1 MASKTNCIKNGKEYY
16 RTTATIGRDVK
27 GNLIRKEFYGKNK
40 KEAEEKK
47 KEYLNSIQNGLTA
60 NFDKISL
67 GSLMHTWLFEV
78 QKIKVKPTSFE
89 RYEGIFRNYIQ
100 HAPFYGKKIK
110 DIKQL
115 ELQRYYNQLF
125 KSGKSSNSIKFLN
138 KLLKNFFN
146 YAIDEGYLIKNLCN
160 NNLIIPGND
169 TKVKKEIEVF
179 NNEEIKKLIDTLK
192 GHRLKLLILLA
203 LGTGLR
209 QGELLALT
217 WDDIDF
223 MKKEITVEKT
233 IKKVKTFDDEGKSV
247 GKKILIQS
255 PKSVTSNRIVPIPS
269 NLIEQLKNHR
279 IIQNMEKENADI
291 LYTDNNLV
299 FATCTG
305 NFISTKNLFNSYS
318 ALLVKAKIKHK
329 KFHALRHT
337 YASQLF
343 KAGVPLKTVQTLLGH
358 SDISIT
364 ANIYTHVMPSQ
375 KTNAAEKLN
384 CLFT

>member
-16 RTTATIGRDVK
+16 RTTATIGRDSK

-47 KEYLNSIQNGLTA
+47 TEYLNSIQNGLTA

-67 GSLMHTWLFEV
+67 GCLMHTWLFEV

-100 HAPFYGKKIK
+100 VAPFYGKKIK

-115 ELQRYYNQLF
+115 ELQRYYNHLF

-146 YAIDEGYLIKNLCN
+146 YSIDEGYLIKNLCN
-160 NNLIIPGND
+160 NNLIIPGKD

-179 NNEEIKKLIDTLK
+179 NNEEIKKLIDTSN

-217 WDDIDF
+217 WNDIDF
-223 MKKEITVEKT
+223 IKKEINVEKT

-255 PKSVTSNRIVPIPS
+255 PKSVTSNRLVPIPS
-269 NLIEQLKNHR
+269 NLIELLKNHR
-279 IIQNMEKENADI
+279 IIQNIEKENADI
-291 LYTDNNLV
+291 IYTDNNLV

-343 KAGVPLKTVQTLLGH
+343 KVGVPLKTVQTLLGH

-375 KTNAAEKLN
+375 KTNAVEKLN
-384 CLFT
+384 SLFT